1 MYFDNFPTI
10 PYDSA
15 GTGEFKDVKN
25 LLRRV
30 GVRAKAKANTLL
42 FDTYD
47 VRNGET
53 PESLAHKL
61 YDDSELHWVILMI
74 NDITDRFHGWP
85 MSESQFLQYLNDRYD
100 DVDAIHHYEIS
111 QESGDT
117 SVKINIGTSN
127 TDYPTATAI
136 TNYEHEQEVQDV
148 KRKIRLLDPTYINQF
163 LSEYQSL
170 MQESN
175 I

>member
-1 MYFDNFPTI
+1 
-10 PYDSA
+10 
-15 GTGEFKDVKN
+15 
-25 LLRRV
+25 
-30 GVRAKAKANTLL
+30 
-42 FDTYD
+42 
-47 VRNGET
+47 
-53 PESLAHKL
+53 
-61 YDDSELHWVILMI
+61 MI
-74 NDITDRFHGWP
+74 SQIGFHGWP
-85 MSESQFLQYLNDRYD
+85 MTESQFLQYLNDRYD

-117 SVKINIGTSN
+117 SVKINVGTSN

-136 TNYEHEQEVQDV
+136 TNYEHEQELQDT